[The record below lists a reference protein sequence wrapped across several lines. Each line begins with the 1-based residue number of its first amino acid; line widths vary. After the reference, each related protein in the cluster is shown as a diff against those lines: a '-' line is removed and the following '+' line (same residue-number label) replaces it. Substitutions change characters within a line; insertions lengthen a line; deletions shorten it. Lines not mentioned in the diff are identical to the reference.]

1 MDFNLKDAQ
10 RKERMGLTKEAMISV
25 TDAQKDRIAADK
37 AKLEALKAAVR
48 SSTDAGRAFRAPAAG
63 KPGAGPKL
71 AEINYANI
79 LANLKATSQPKE
91 GESPEAFNTRL
102 SREASELAVAQ
113 SKISDAGPNR
123 TGAQQDALTAT
134 QNRKVIDR
142 MAVWETGL
150 EKRKAQAEGPAALAK
165 AREAAEKEFI
175 RQAMQGMSGSDD
187 TAAPTDK
194 PRTVI
199 NYDANGKRIN

>member
-1 MDFNLKDAQ
+1 LASMDFNLKDAQ
-10 RKERMGLTKEAMISV
+10 RKERMGLTKEAMTSF
-25 TDAQKDRIAADK
+25 TDAQKDKIAADK

-48 SSTDAGRAFRAPAAG
+48 STTDAGRAFRAPAAG

-113 SKISDAGPNR
+113 SKDFGPNKLD
-123 TGAQQDALTAT
+123 AQRDALTSKEIGAA
-134 QNRKVIDR
+134 NEALRKHKIMNGREWKKEV
-142 MAVWETGL
+142 
-150 EKRKAQAEGPAALAK
+150 
-165 AREAAEKEFI
+165 EAAGSVEAATEKFRKNWI
-175 RQAMQGMSGSDD
+175 TTNPQPADN
-187 TAAPTDK
+187 AAAK
-194 PRTVI
+194 PSTVL